1 MSARVSVF
9 IYIVICLEV
18 GVLLALLPWTDY
30 WDENY
35 FLTFVAAKLHA
46 KWLVAAL
53 QSGYFKGAVSAL
65 GVLNIFAGMRDMLRF
80 RESVSKLSEWESST
94 NTKN

>member
-46 KWLVAAL
+46 KWLFTAL

-65 GVLNIFAGMRDMLRF
+65 GVLNIFAGLRDMIRF

-94 NTKN
+94 NVKN